1 MESTLDIINY
11 YELEIKKCKNYYQS
25 EIWDLREEIKRQY
38 KVIAMMKQ
46 EVEDL
51 MILMKYKDSPAP
63 HELDSDQA
71 DKTNQEMHNKPK
83 LNPISA
89 RQYSGELEVID
100 EET

>member
-11 YELEIKKCKNYYQS
+11 YELEIKKCKNYYKS

-51 MILMKYKDSPAP
+51 MILMKYKDIPQLETES
-63 HELDSDQA
+63 
-71 DKTNQEMHNKPK
+71 NQFTDAN
-83 LNPISA
+83 NPDDMQVKSK
-89 RQYSGELEVID
+89 
-100 EET
+100 